1 MQLVQLHGAL
11 ANGGKLVT
19 PHVIQGLYNSKGQL
33 FWRPNL
39 RPPRQIFSP
48 DTTKAIIPMME
59 GVVREGTGKAAQ
71 VPGYRV
77 AGKTGTS
84 QKATST
90 GGYAEGLYVTSF
102 VGIVPAE
109 QPRYVVLVVIDEPA
123 GGGYGG
129 TVAAPVAQEVIK
141 TLVNLENIPPSS
153 KVEPAKAESA
163 EAESQD
169 EEP

>member
-1 MQLVQLHGAL
+1 
-11 ANGGKLVT
+11 
-19 PHVIQGLYNSKGQL
+19 
-33 FWRPNL
+33 
-39 RPPRQIFSP
+39 
-48 DTTKAIIPMME
+48 ME

-84 QKATST
+84 QKANST